1 MPTGKLEPLVAR
13 LMGATTATLVG
24 EGADCR
30 FLGGSAGG
38 GLQDTIG
45 IEASVTLP
53 AKKKTFRG
61 FTSLFSKKTCQ
72 AQTHRFL
79 PKAGLEL
86 FSKVHPLTNT
96 NLRVLS
102 QVRSCAVIYFL
113 RLQKSWY
120 FSSKTHCHSKNYF

>member
-38 GLQDTIG
+38 GLQDTTG

-53 AKKKTFRG
+53 AKRRLLLA
-61 FTSLFSKKTCQ
+61 SQSC
-72 AQTHRFL
+72 FL
-79 PKAGLEL
+79 K
-86 FSKVHPLTNT
+86 S
-96 NLRVLS
+96 
-102 QVRSCAVIYFL
+102 L
-113 RLQKSWY
+113 RLARLKLTGSCPNLAWSY
-120 FSSKTHCHSKNYF
+120 LAKCIH